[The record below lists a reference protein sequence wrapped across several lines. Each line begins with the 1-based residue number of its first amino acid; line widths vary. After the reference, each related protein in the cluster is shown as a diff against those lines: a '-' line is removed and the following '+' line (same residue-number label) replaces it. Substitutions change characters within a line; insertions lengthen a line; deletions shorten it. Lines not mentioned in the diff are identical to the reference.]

1 LGAKLEEILSNTEE
15 VEDTKFPNEYPVLFT
30 TDHIY
35 TSNNINVYSI
45 PKKNW
50 DKCFVN
56 RIWDFKPNDFR
67 NFGTHRHILALNNPA
82 NNLDINEKLL
92 DE

>member
-1 LGAKLEEILSNTEE
+1 LGAELEGILSNAEE
-15 VEDTKFPNEYPVLFT
+15 VEDTKFPTNYPVLFT
-30 TDHIY
+30 MDHIY
-35 TSNNINVYSI
+35 NSNDISVYSI

-67 NFGTHRHILALNNPA
+67 NIGTHKHILALHNPNNHY
-82 NNLDINEKLL
+82 DFNEKLL